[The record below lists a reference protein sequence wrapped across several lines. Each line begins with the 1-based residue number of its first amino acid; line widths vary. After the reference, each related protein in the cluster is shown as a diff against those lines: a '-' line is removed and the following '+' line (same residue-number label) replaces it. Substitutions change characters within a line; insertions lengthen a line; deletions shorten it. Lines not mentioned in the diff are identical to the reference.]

1 MSEFE
6 LDPVLEMPDDGD
18 GMFVSYTGHTEPP
31 LTFVPRR
38 HASTR

>member
-18 GMFVSYTGHTEPP
+18 GMFVSYRDTLNRHS
-31 LTFVPRR
+31 LIPRR